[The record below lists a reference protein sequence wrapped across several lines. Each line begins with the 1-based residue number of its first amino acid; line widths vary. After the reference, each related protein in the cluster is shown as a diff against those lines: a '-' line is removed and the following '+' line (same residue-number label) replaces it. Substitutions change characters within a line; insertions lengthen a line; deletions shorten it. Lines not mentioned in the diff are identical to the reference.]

1 MAHKKLPTEF
11 PTDITEIERD
21 LLWHM
26 QNGHQLQTDSLGTQ
40 PMLRRIKDNELIRP
54 ASASANTVKALERR
68 GLITAAPKSD
78 DLLMLVWRAVN
89 TSKRTKK

>member
-1 MAHKKLPTEF
+1 
-11 PTDITEIERD
+11 
-21 LLWHM
+21 M
-26 QNGHQLQTDSLGTQ
+26 QNGYQLQTDSLGTQ

-54 ASASANTVKALERR
+54 ASASANMKALERR

-89 TSKRTKK
+89 TGKRTKK